1 MPRRSAFTSLVA
13 AVGGRVLIISALLL
27 AAQAHAQGPAPDK
40 LLIGAWRAAGLV
52 IEFHADGRYE
62 ARIAGNNEPIQGQWQ
77 VVDSKF
83 LLTWSD
89 TARPKRI
96 SEFSIRG
103 DYLMV
108 VQSGGRVIVHQRVD
122 ATSPEPQN

>member
-1 MPRRSAFTSLVA
+1 MPRRSALTSLVA
-13 AVGGRVLIISALLL
+13 AIGGRVLMISALLL
-27 AAQAHAQGPAPDK
+27 TAQAHAQGPAPDK
-40 LLIGAWRAAGLV
+40 LLLGAWRAAGLV

-62 ARIAGNNEPIQGQWQ
+62 ARIAGNNESMQGNWQ
-77 VVDSKF
+77 VVDGKF

-96 SEFSIRG
+96 SEFSVRG

-108 VQSGGRVIVHQRVD
+108 VQSGGRVIVHQRVV
-122 ATSPEPQN
+122 APPSKPTN